1 MIYKKSNRDNRLA
14 DRAVEFILTR
24 DTGELRTLTEEKI
37 AKTLEVKSSHLAET
51 FKIQQCIPLD
61 RFITREKIHRAV
73 FILEKDH
80 SISIEAL
87 SKKLGFPRLKDFVM
101 EFEHYLLIDPHRYKE
116 IRTV

>member
-1 MIYKKSNRDNRLA
+1 MIYEKNNRNNRLI

-24 DTGELRTLTEEKI
+24 GTKELGTLTEEKI
-37 AKTLEVKSSHLAET
+37 AETLDVKSSHLVRT

-87 SKKLGFPRLKDFVM
+87 SKKLGFPRLKDFIM

-116 IRTV
+116 LRTV